1 MNNSKEH
8 AIPQNIMSVEF
19 KLIGDM
25 SLKQFAYIAV
35 PLLIGFLMYVFHVN
49 FAITISLTLF
59 FLLIASFLA
68 FVPIDGRN
76 ADTFLTN
83 FVVSIKNPTQRVLRK
98 NDDIPSIL
106 NMPKRSNNAPQY
118 NKDAIDFL
126 YQSPQDFTISN
137 SDNTNLT
144 SALDV
149 KERASMQDINN
160 VIAKM
165 NSISNASNISPNLQ
179 SNNIS
184 PSSNVS
190 MPNDFSNVGTPLNPQ
205 DNNNIQTQGN
215 ATPNLQSNNIPP
227 SSNVSMPN
235 DFSNVGTPL
244 NPQDNNNG
252 TTAPQNE
259 EYNPFDINNLGESSA
274 KKDIESAQN
283 ININIDLLNK
293 KTPNPLEQNIS
304 SAVSSAHLNNPS
316 LPNGGVSVQNNIS
329 DSNDTDTKIAN
340 NNPQSQN
347 LGDNVNLSE
356 VSQNKEEDSLLTLNE
371 NPVIDTSINNSPTSA
386 SDNNTQKSS
395 ADDYSQNQLNTILD
409 KIKLL
414 EDENR
419 RLKEELKV
427 EEVQNKGNVN
437 GANSPV
443 VNQQELINHLPDFI
457 NTPNVV
463 SGVVLTADSRI
474 LTNAIVI
481 IKDTSSKPIR
491 AVKTNQ
497 LGQFYLRT
505 PLTNGQYNVDVTYQG
520 ITFNPVGLTL
530 DGNKVNPLI
539 FVPVKN

>member
-1 MNNSKEH
+1 M
-8 AIPQNIMSVEF
+8 
-19 KLIGDM
+19 
-25 SLKQFAYIAV
+25 
-35 PLLIGFLMYVFHVN
+35 
-49 FAITISLTLF
+49 
-59 FLLIASFLA
+59 
-68 FVPIDGRN
+68 
-76 ADTFLTN
+76 
-83 FVVSIKNPTQRVLRK
+83 
-98 NDDIPSIL
+98 
-106 NMPKRSNNAPQY
+106 
-118 NKDAIDFL
+118 
-126 YQSPQDFTISN
+126 
-137 SDNTNLT
+137 
-144 SALDV
+144 
-149 KERASMQDINN
+149 
-160 VIAKM
+160 
-165 NSISNASNISPNLQ
+165 
-179 SNNIS
+179 
-184 PSSNVS
+184 
-190 MPNDFSNVGTPLNPQ
+190 
-205 DNNNIQTQGN
+205 
-215 ATPNLQSNNIPP
+215 
-227 SSNVSMPN
+227 
-235 DFSNVGTPL
+235 
-244 NPQDNNNG
+244 
-252 TTAPQNE
+252 
-259 EYNPFDINNLGESSA
+259 GESSA

-283 ININIDLLNK
+283 ININTDLLNK
-293 KTPNPLEQNIS
+293 KTPSPLEQNIS

-356 VSQNKEEDSLLTLNE
+356 VSQNKEEDTTLTLNE
-371 NPVIDTSINNSPTSA
+371 NPVIDTSINNSPTLA

>member
-215 ATPNLQSNNIPP
+215 VTPNLQSNNIPP
-227 SSNVSMPN
+227 SSDVSMPN
-235 DFSNVGTPL
+235 DFNNV
-244 NPQDNNNG
+244 
-252 TTAPQNE
+252 E
-259 EYNPFDINNLGESSA
+259 
-274 KKDIESAQN
+274 
-283 ININIDLLNK
+283 
-293 KTPNPLEQNIS
+293 
-304 SAVSSAHLNNPS
+304 HL
-316 LPNGGVSVQNNIS
+316 
-329 DSNDTDTKIAN
+329 
-340 NNPQSQN
+340 
-347 LGDNVNLSE
+347 
-356 VSQNKEEDSLLTLNE
+356 
-371 NPVIDTSINNSPTSA
+371 
-386 SDNNTQKSS
+386 
-395 ADDYSQNQLNTILD
+395 
-409 KIKLL
+409 
-414 EDENR
+414 
-419 RLKEELKV
+419 
-427 EEVQNKGNVN
+427 
-437 GANSPV
+437 
-443 VNQQELINHLPDFI
+443 
-457 NTPNVV
+457 
-463 SGVVLTADSRI
+463 
-474 LTNAIVI
+474 
-481 IKDTSSKPIR
+481 
-491 AVKTNQ
+491 
-497 LGQFYLRT
+497 
-505 PLTNGQYNVDVTYQG
+505 
-520 ITFNPVGLTL
+520 
-530 DGNKVNPLI
+530 
-539 FVPVKN
+539 